1 MQARSKRIL
10 DLTGSELA
18 RITPDDMKRAILAS
32 EGRTI
37 MAEVVATAP
46 SLVDGI
52 SNVEIAASMGADIV
66 LLNMLDILN
75 PKVEGIPSHIDNL
88 SKLSMFVLRYIG
100 NNLEPSESLGANLGR
115 RLTETTV
122 SRSIELGSRLI
133 AVTGNPGAGVT
144 WNKIEW
150 GVELCHRVVG
160 SRAIILGG
168 KMHGGGVKED
178 PIYDFKKIETVL
190 SAGADG
196 IIVPAPYTSKGSHPS
211 VVRLVHK
218 LVERYDA
225 LLVCAIGTSQ
235 EGSFHSVVRSIAL
248 HSKACGCDI
257 HHIGDSGYRMGIA
270 LPGNIWTLS
279 LAIRGIRHTLRRVS
293 QSHMR

>member
-10 DLTGSELA
+10 DLTGSELV

-133 AVTGNPGAGVT
+133 AVTGNP
-144 WNKIEW
+144 
-150 GVELCHRVVG
+150 
-160 SRAIILGG
+160 
-168 KMHGGGVKED
+168 
-178 PIYDFKKIETVL
+178 
-190 SAGADG
+190 
-196 IIVPAPYTSKGSHPS
+196 
-211 VVRLVHK
+211 
-218 LVERYDA
+218 
-225 LLVCAIGTSQ
+225 
-235 EGSFHSVVRSIAL
+235 
-248 HSKACGCDI
+248 
-257 HHIGDSGYRMGIA
+257 
-270 LPGNIWTLS
+270 
-279 LAIRGIRHTLRRVS
+279 
-293 QSHMR
+293 

>member
-1 MQARSKRIL
+1 MERFMQARSKRIL

-133 AVTGNPGAGVT
+133 AVTGNP
-144 WNKIEW
+144 
-150 GVELCHRVVG
+150 
-160 SRAIILGG
+160 
-168 KMHGGGVKED
+168 
-178 PIYDFKKIETVL
+178 
-190 SAGADG
+190 
-196 IIVPAPYTSKGSHPS
+196 
-211 VVRLVHK
+211 
-218 LVERYDA
+218 
-225 LLVCAIGTSQ
+225 
-235 EGSFHSVVRSIAL
+235 
-248 HSKACGCDI
+248 
-257 HHIGDSGYRMGIA
+257 
-270 LPGNIWTLS
+270 
-279 LAIRGIRHTLRRVS
+279 
-293 QSHMR
+293 

>member
-133 AVTGNPGAGVT
+133 AVTGNP
-144 WNKIEW
+144 
-150 GVELCHRVVG
+150 
-160 SRAIILGG
+160 
-168 KMHGGGVKED
+168 
-178 PIYDFKKIETVL
+178 
-190 SAGADG
+190 
-196 IIVPAPYTSKGSHPS
+196 
-211 VVRLVHK
+211 
-218 LVERYDA
+218 
-225 LLVCAIGTSQ
+225 
-235 EGSFHSVVRSIAL
+235 
-248 HSKACGCDI
+248 
-257 HHIGDSGYRMGIA
+257 
-270 LPGNIWTLS
+270 
-279 LAIRGIRHTLRRVS
+279 
-293 QSHMR
+293 